1 MNNKIILQTEG
12 LEKSFG
18 SLLVLNRID
27 FALTEGEL
35 CSMIGPN
42 GAGKTTFF
50 NVLTQK
56 LRADNGKVLFGGGDI
71 TRLSI
76 HEINRRGISRAF
88 QIVNIFPKLTVF
100 ESMMAVLITVHKRNL
115 NMFSRAKSHAD
126 IRQES
131 FSVLKAVGLEGRAD
145 IISGTLAHGDK
156 RRLDIAIA
164 LASRPKL
171 MLLDEP
177 TAGMSAEETVA
188 MTELIRRV
196 RDEQKVTI
204 LFTEH
209 DMNVVFAIAE
219 RIVVL
224 HQGKLIADGRPEVV
238 RDDKAVIEA
247 YLGGASVTS

>member
-1 MNNKIILQTEG
+1 
-12 LEKSFG
+12 
-18 SLLVLNRID
+18 
-27 FALTEGEL
+27 
-35 CSMIGPN
+35 MIGPN

-50 NVLTQK
+50 NVLTHK
-56 LRADNGKVLFGGGDI
+56 LKADNGKVLLCGEDI
-71 TRLSI
+71 TGLSI

-88 QIVNIFPKLTVF
+88 QIVNIFPRLTVF
-100 ESMMAVLITVHKRNL
+100 ESLLGVLITAHKRNL
-115 NMFSRAKSHAD
+115 NMFSRAKNHAD
-126 IRQES
+126 IRQEA
-131 FSVLKAVGLEGRAD
+131 FSILEAVGLGERANV
-145 IISGTLAHGDK
+145 IAGTLAHGDK

-164 LASRPKL
+164 LASRPKV

-196 RDEQKVTI
+196 RDEQRVTI

-224 HQGKLIADGRPEVV
+224 HQGRLIADGKPEVV
-238 RDDKAVIEA
+238 RDNKNVIEA
-247 YLGGASVTS
+247 YLGGASVTSG